1 MLLSEFH
8 VDGFRV
14 DLTQS
19 FHRDNVIEGNGAIC
33 VRHAVCADGN
43 GAARPVFMVEHL
55 VWFSP
60 LLPAALVAATA
71 TGSVDLDEPL

>member
-19 FHRDNVIEGNGAIC
+19 FHRDNVIEGNGAI
-33 VRHAVCADGN
+33 
-43 GAARPVFMVEHL
+43 
-55 VWFSP
+55 
-60 LLPAALVAATA
+60 
-71 TGSVDLDEPL
+71 